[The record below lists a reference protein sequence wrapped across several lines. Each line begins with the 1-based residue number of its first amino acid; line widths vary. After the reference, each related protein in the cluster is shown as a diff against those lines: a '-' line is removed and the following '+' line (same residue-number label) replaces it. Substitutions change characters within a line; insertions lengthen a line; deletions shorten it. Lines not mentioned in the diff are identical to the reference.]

1 MKNSSKDKSLQ
12 YWGLLSFWDQGFS
25 SFNNL
30 GFKPQAIES
39 LMAITKQNLPDFY
52 IGDLHKN

>member
-30 GFKPQAIES
+30 GLKPQAIENTCENYYLFFIRNTS
-39 LMAITKQNLPDFY
+39 KP
-52 IGDLHKN
+52 